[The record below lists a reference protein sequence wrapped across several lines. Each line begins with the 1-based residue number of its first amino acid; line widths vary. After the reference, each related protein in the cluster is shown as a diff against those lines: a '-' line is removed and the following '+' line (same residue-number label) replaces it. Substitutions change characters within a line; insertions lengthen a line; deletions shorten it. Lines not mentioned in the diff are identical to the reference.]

1 MARDSVVN
9 GRSAAAVARP
19 ARCNKS
25 LRCHCTHARATNVAI
40 GCYLPQESLMK
51 RKTAKK
57 QFPARR
63 KFNLRR
69 DASVATGQRE
79 IERVFGLPEG
89 SVRLH
94 LPSGRPARADKSID
108 ALLDGYARR

>member
-1 MARDSVVN
+1 MKKEGSRLSSESCYILVS
-9 GRSAAAVARP
+9 GGL
-19 ARCNKS
+19 
-25 LRCHCTHARATNVAI
+25 LRKFKNLA
-40 GCYLPQESLMK
+40 MK

-69 DASVATGQRE
+69 DATVATGQRE

-108 ALLDGYARR
+108 ALLDGYARS

>member
-1 MARDSVVN
+1 MKGSPRNWLVATVATFRQGERRHLMA
-9 GRSAAAVARP
+9 
-19 ARCNKS
+19 
-25 LRCHCTHARATNVAI
+25 
-40 GCYLPQESLMK
+40 

-69 DASVATGQRE
+69 DATVATGQRE

>member
-1 MARDSVVN
+1 MVRKRVKRRKRRV
-9 GRSAAAVARP
+9 RP
-19 ARCNKS
+19 
-25 LRCHCTHARATNVAI
+25 T
-40 GCYLPQESLMK
+40 
-51 RKTAKK
+51 K

-69 DASVATGQRE
+69 DATVASGQRE

>member
-1 MARDSVVN
+1 MFKE
-9 GRSAAAVARP
+9 
-19 ARCNKS
+19 NKER
-25 LRCHCTHARATNVAI
+25 LRLSPEN
-40 GCYLPQESLMK
+40 CYIPVSDGLLQNHTGLAMK

-69 DASVATGQRE
+69 DATVATGQRE

>member
-1 MARDSVVN
+1 MRGSARNCPVATVLTFRQDEQRHLMA
-9 GRSAAAVARP
+9 
-19 ARCNKS
+19 
-25 LRCHCTHARATNVAI
+25 
-40 GCYLPQESLMK
+40 

-69 DASVATGQRE
+69 DATVATGQRE

>member
-1 MARDSVVN
+1 MARK
-9 GRSAAAVARP
+9 
-19 ARCNKS
+19 KS
-25 LRCHCTHARATNVAI
+25 
-40 GCYLPQESLMK
+40 
-51 RKTAKK
+51 AKK

-69 DASVATGQRE
+69 DATVATGQRE
-79 IERVFGLPEG
+79 VERVFGLPEG

>member
-1 MARDSVVN
+1 MARK
-9 GRSAAAVARP
+9 SAKR
-19 ARCNKS
+19 
-25 LRCHCTHARATNVAI
+25 
-40 GCYLPQESLMK
+40 
-51 RKTAKK
+51 RKTSRK

-69 DASVATGQRE
+69 DATVASGQRE

-94 LPSGRPARADKSID
+94 LLSGRPARADKSID
-108 ALLDGYARR
+108 SLLNGYLRR